1 MHRYQYPARL
11 WLILPLVAVFHLLIL
26 WYWPAFHAPANSQ
39 QASAMHFV
47 LLSPAIRPTLPLS
60 EPALEA
66 NARSTSSQSN
76 PERTRQRTVSASS
89 QVSSST
95 QTPTK
100 EQVQA
105 APEQAASVE
114 SANSSTS
121 ATSASARTEL
131 KRDVRSLFSGL
142 KKEFEARERVLTA
155 AEKSAFAKFADQ
167 IARSGTVNHEG
178 VKHEVHIMGDGRP
191 VSKVITPFGTYCIMH
206 RKPGELLGNEMPTI
220 PMSCGNL

>member
-1 MHRYQYPARL
+1 MHRYQYPARP

-39 QASAMHFV
+39 QASAMHFM
-47 LLSPAIRPTLPLS
+47 LLSPAIRQTLPLS

-66 NARSTSSQSN
+66 NASTSAQRN
-76 PERTRQRTVSASS
+76 PERTRQRTVSAPS

-95 QTPTK
+95 QTPKK
-100 EQVQA
+100 EQLQSEQEHA
-105 APEQAASVE
+105 AAVE
-114 SANSSTS
+114 SANS
-121 ATSASARTEL
+121 AASAIPAPASTEL

-142 KKEFEARERVLTA
+142 KKEFEARDRVLTA

-191 VSKVITPFGTYCIMH
+191 VSKIITPFGTYCIMH